1 MQTLQTKANVS
12 VLLTKCY
19 KAGFAILLAQ
29 TAFAAEKANEEAK
42 TETRDPHEPTMM
54 KNIIMAGMIVAGIA
68 LVFTANKK
76 PEVKIV

>member
-42 TETRDPHEPTMM
+42 IETPLTE
-54 KNIIMAGMIVAGIA
+54 
-68 LVFTANKK
+68 
-76 PEVKIV
+76 